1 MPAITDAPREPFSA
15 LPFTGRD
22 LELARLA
29 QCLDDAGAGRGQLVL
44 LSGDGGV
51 GKSRLLLE
59 AIATTRA
66 RGAQVA
72 HGQAYPLETAIP
84 YAVFADA
91 LAPLLSALD
100 SGALMRLTRG
110 DRAVLAA
117 LAPDQL
123 ERGSGNLLA
132 EGVNPAE
139 QRVRLHTAI
148 RQLLARLSEKTPLL
162 LCLENLQWADSAS
175 VELLHFLGRQL
186 GGQRVVLVAS
196 WNETDRELPDDLR
209 LALRS
214 LRSLGGAAELRLAPL
229 SLDAVHAVLAT
240 HFQVADDVVEAFAAR
255 LHQVTLG
262 NAFFLE
268 QVLRELIARGDLRRQ
283 GGVWVGWH
291 VEQVT
296 LPPSVRDV
304 LAARLGR
311 LTPAAQRLAEIIA
324 VADSGATHDVVRAV
338 AHVEGRDGTPG
349 LDDPAIF
356 DALRMLRESDIV
368 RERTVGDQVAYAIV
382 HPMMQ
387 QALVGSVGLARARA
401 LHASLALAIEAAN
414 APPTPAQ
421 TEAIAMHWLRADP
434 REQPAVAVRWLVA
447 AGQQALLRLARREA
461 VALLRAALD
470 RADAHPDVVPTETR
484 DALVDD
490 LMRAYRRLGEYPQ
503 AIAMCRRAIAHAT
516 SRGDD
521 LALAIAER
529 RYAMSLTG
537 LGRRE
542 EALPHFDA
550 AITHARRAGSDSLVI
565 RTQLAK
571 GDAMQMLG
579 LSDHAKREVAD
590 AVATAELLG
599 DISLQARA
607 HRVLLMLHVWTG
619 PAHRAWSYA
628 RSAVQLA
635 EKSGERNLRWH
646 AHYGAAVL
654 GGLTS
659 QTQALQTHL
668 EQATRLAQELASPLL
683 ELRSVEIA
691 LEYYAGIGQWDRA
704 LAEGERAIALAR
716 ALDQTTLRA
725 RMLHWVSGVYLQ
737 RGDIPSAQRL
747 VHEAWEVSG
756 AAALDISRPF
766 EVHGVLP
773 AFVART
779 RYLEAV
785 GERTEAL
792 RVGQLAL
799 DMAMR
804 TGYVAWAVYRL
815 MPTMIEAALVLG
827 ETATVETLRER
838 LEAAAAHLAH
848 PIGRAWVEV
857 IDGERARSRSDA
869 ASAIAHL
876 QRAIAQLEAV
886 PYPFDAAKARIRLAR
901 VYAEQGARDDAVHE
915 AREALTMFEQVGA
928 APAAADA
935 RDLLRELGARLPA
948 NADRAAGAFA
958 ELTARELEIV
968 KLVAQRLSNKEIGAR
983 LGITARTAG
992 THLANIFDKVGVRD
1006 RTGLG
1011 DLAREQ
1017 GLLR

>member
-1 MPAITDAPREPFSA
+1 MTASAASPRASVSA
-15 LPFTGRD
+15 LPFVGRES
-22 LELARLA
+22 ELARLT
-29 QCLDDAGAGRGQLVL
+29 QCQQDAAAGLGQLVL

-51 GKSRLLLE
+51 GKSRLLAE
-59 AIATTRA
+59 SIAAARA
-66 RGAQVA
+66 SGWQVA

-91 LAPLLSALD
+91 MAPLLATLD

-110 DRAVLAA
+110 DRAILAA
-117 LAPDQL
+117 LAPDL
-123 ERGSGNLLA
+123 LDRGSGNLLA

-148 RQLLARLSEKTPLL
+148 RQLLTRLSEKTPLY

-175 VELLHFLGRQL
+175 VELLHFLGRQ
-186 GGQRVVLVAS
+186 VAS
-196 WNETDRELPDDLR
+196 QRLIIVACWNETDRTLPDEFR

-214 LRSLGGAAELRLAPL
+214 LRSLGGAVDVRLTPL
-229 SLDAVHAVLAT
+229 TQPTVKAVLAA
-240 HFQVADDVVEAFAAR
+240 HFGVSDVVVDAFATR
-255 LHQVTLG
+255 LHQATLG
-262 NAFFLE
+262 NAFFLD
-268 QVLRELIARGDLRRQ
+268 QVLRELVSRGDVRQQ

-291 VEQVT
+291 VETLT

-304 LAARLGR
+304 LADRLARLGA
-311 LTPAAQRLAEIIA
+311 PARRLAEIIA
-324 VADSGATHDVVRAV
+324 VADSGATHDVVRTVARMAV
-338 AHVEGRDGTPG
+338 GDGTLG
-349 LDDPAIF
+349 LDDAAIF
-356 DALRMLRESDIV
+356 EALRELRDGDIIT
-368 RERTVGDQVAYAIV
+368 ERPGGDSVVYAVV

-387 QALVGSVGLARARA
+387 QALVESVGLARERELHATLARA
-401 LHASLALAIEAAN
+401 MEAVS
-414 APPTPAQ
+414 PQPSTAQ
-421 TEAIAMHWLRADP
+421 TETIAVHWLRADP

-447 AGQQALLRLARREA
+447 AGRQALLRLARREA
-461 VALLRAALD
+461 AELLRAALD
-470 RADAHPDVVPTETR
+470 RADAHPEVVPANTR
-484 DALVDD
+484 DDLVDD
-490 LMRAYRRLGEYPQ
+490 LMRVYRRLGDYQQ
-503 AIAMCRRAIAHAT
+503 AIAMCKRAIEHAT
-516 SRGDD
+516 ATGNA

-529 RYAMSLTG
+529 RYALSLTG

-542 EALPHFDA
+542 EALAHYDA
-550 AITHARRAGSDSLVI
+550 AIAHARRAGSDSLVI

-579 LSDHAKREVAD
+579 LSDDAKREVAD
-590 AVATAELLG
+590 AVATAESLG

-607 HRVLLMLHVWTG
+607 HRILLMLHVWTG

-646 AHYGAAVL
+646 AHFGAAVL

-659 QTQALQTHL
+659 QTQALATHL

-683 ELRSVEIA
+683 ELRCAEIA
-691 LEYYAGIGQWDRA
+691 LEYRAGIGQWDRA
-704 LAEGERAIALAR
+704 LAEGEGAITLAR

-725 RMLHWVSGVYLQ
+725 RILHWVSGVYLQ
-737 RGDIPSAQRL
+737 RGDIPTAQRL
-747 VHEAWEVSG
+747 VQEAWEVSG
-756 AAALDISRPF
+756 AAQLDHSRPF

-785 GERTEAL
+785 GERAEAL
-792 RVGQLAL
+792 RVGQIAL

-815 MPTMIEAALVLG
+815 MPTMIEAALALG
-827 ETATVETLRER
+827 DTATVDVLRQR
-838 LEAAAAHLAH
+838 LEQAAAHLAH

-857 IDGERARSRSDA
+857 IDGERARA
-869 ASAIAHL
+869 AGDFSTAIAHL

-886 PYPFDAAKARIRLAR
+886 PYPFDAAKARLRLAR
-901 VYAEQGARDDAVHE
+901 VYHESGARDDAVHE
-915 AREALTMFEQVGA
+915 AREALTMFDQVGA
-928 APAAADA
+928 APAATDA
-935 RDLLRELGARLPA
+935 REILRELGARLPVA
-948 NADRAAGAFA
+948 PDNAAGAFA
-958 ELTARELEIV
+958 DLTARELEIV

-1011 DLAREQ
+1011 DLAREK

>member
-1 MPAITDAPREPFSA
+1 MSSSVAPPRASLNA
-15 LPFTGRD
+15 LPFIGR
-22 LELARLA
+22 ETEVAQLA
-29 QCLDDAGAGRGQLVL
+29 QCRQDAAAGLGQLIL
-44 LSGDGGV
+44 LSGDAGV
-51 GKSRLLLE
+51 GKSRLLSESL
-59 AIATTRA
+59 RA
-66 RGAQVA
+66 ARQDGWQVA
-72 HGQAYPLETAIP
+72 HGQAYPIETAIP

-91 LAPLLSALD
+91 MAPLLGTLD

-117 LAPDQL
+117 LAPDL
-123 ERGSGNLLA
+123 LDRGSGNLLA

-148 RQLLARLSEKTPLL
+148 RQLLTRLSEKAPLL

-175 VELLHFLGRQL
+175 VELLHFLGRQ
-186 GGQRVVLVAS
+186 VAS
-196 WNETDRELPDDLR
+196 QRLIIVACWNETDRALPDEFR

-214 LRSLGGAAELRLAPL
+214 LRALGGAVDVRLAPL
-229 SLDAVHAVLAT
+229 SEGAVRTLLAT
-240 HFQVADDVVEAFAAR
+240 HFTVTGDVVDAFAER
-255 LHQVTLG
+255 LHQATLG
-262 NAFFLE
+262 NAFFLD
-268 QVLRELIARGDLRRQ
+268 QVLRELVARGDLRQQ
-283 GGVWVGWH
+283 GGVWIGWH
-291 VEQVT
+291 VDTLV

-304 LAARLGR
+304 LADRLGR
-311 LTPAAQRLAEIIA
+311 LNSDARRLAEIIA
-324 VADSGATHDVVRAV
+324 IADSGATHDVVRAV
-338 AHVEGRDGTPG
+338 AGDASIGM
-349 LDDPAIF
+349 DDAAVF
-356 DALRMLRESDIV
+356 DALRALRDGDIITEQPSG
-368 RERTVGDQVAYAIV
+368 ERVSYAIV

-387 QALVGSVGLARARA
+387 QALVQSVGLARERE
-401 LHASLALAIEAAN
+401 LHAALALAMEAVS
-414 APPTPAQ
+414 PQPTPAQ
-421 TEAIAMHWLRADP
+421 TEAIAVHWLRADP
-434 REQPAVAVRWLVA
+434 REHPATAVRWLVA

-461 VALLRAALD
+461 AEMMRAALD
-470 RADAHPDVVPTETR
+470 RADAHPDVVPADTR

-490 LMRAYRRLGEYPQ
+490 LMRVYRRMGEYLQ
-503 AIAMCRRAIAHAT
+503 AIAMCKRAIEHAT
-516 SRGDD
+516 ATGNSLG
-521 LALAIAER
+521 LAIAER
-529 RYAMSLTG
+529 RYALSLTG

-542 EALPHFDA
+542 EALPHYDA
-550 AITHARRAGSDSLVI
+550 AIASARQAGSDSLVI

-579 LSDHAKREVAD
+579 LSDQAKREMAD
-590 AVATAELLG
+590 AVASAESLG
-599 DISLQARA
+599 DVSLQARA
-607 HRVLLMLHVWTG
+607 HRLLLMLHIWTG

-635 EKSGERNLRWH
+635 EKTGERNIRWN
-646 AHYGAAVL
+646 AHFGAAVL

-659 QTQALQTHL
+659 QTQALATHL

-683 ELRSVEIA
+683 ELRCAEIA
-691 LEYYAGIGQWDRA
+691 LEYRAGIGQWDRA
-704 LAEGERAIALAR
+704 LAEGEAAITLAR

-725 RMLHWVSGVYLQ
+725 RILHWVSGVYLQ

-747 VHEAWEVSG
+747 VQEAWDVSG
-756 AAALDISRPF
+756 AAQLDLSRPF

-785 GERTEAL
+785 GERAEAL

-815 MPTMIEAALVLG
+815 MPTMIEAALALG
-827 ETATVETLRER
+827 DRDKISVLRER
-838 LEAAAAHLAH
+838 LERAATHLAH
-848 PIGRAWVEV
+848 PIGRAWVDV
-857 IDGERARSRSDA
+857 IDGERARAVSDFA
-869 ASAIAHL
+869 GAVSHL

-886 PYPFDAAKARIRLAR
+886 PYPFDAAKARLRLAR
-901 VYAEQGARDDAVHE
+901 VYHESGARDDAIHE
-915 AREALTMFEQVGA
+915 AREALTMFDQVGA
-928 APAAADA
+928 APAATDA
-935 RDLLRELGARLPA
+935 RELLRELGARLPVA
-948 NADRAAGAFA
+948 PDPGGGAFA

-1011 DLAREQ
+1011 DLAREK
-1017 GLLR
+1017 GLMR